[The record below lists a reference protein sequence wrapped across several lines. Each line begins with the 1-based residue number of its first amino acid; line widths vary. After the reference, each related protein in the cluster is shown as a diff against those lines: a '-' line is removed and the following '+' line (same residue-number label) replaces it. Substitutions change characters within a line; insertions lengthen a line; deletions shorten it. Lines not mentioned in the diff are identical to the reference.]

1 MNAEKALKPVLSHS
15 RKVKLPSL
23 FHIYTNWCLQR
34 AYENEKYFRRAR
46 YNFYRNFLAEPRGN
60 FSIHEDYTSVLFLIS
75 ISPPHP
81 RDTQDVCL
89 FMLKLRYNFRF
100 LLRLKEK
107 WGFIVS
113 SWLGIACK
121 KFFLFSI
128 FYQNS
133 MTQFSGTSNKIALN
147 FFLYKSAKKKSFP
160 AV

>member
-1 MNAEKALKPVLSHS
+1 MQKALKPVLSHS

-23 FHIYTNWCLQR
+23 FHIYIQNDACNVLMR
-34 AYENEKYFRRAR
+34 MKNISAAR
-46 YNFYRNFLAEPRGN
+46 YNFYHNFLAEPRGN

-100 LLRLKEK
+100 LLCLKEK

-113 SWLGIACK
+113 SWLGMACK
-121 KFFLFSI
+121 KFFLFK
-128 FYQNS
+128 F
-133 MTQFSGTSNKIALN
+133 
-147 FFLYKSAKKKSFP
+147 FFLTSFFNFLP
-160 AV
+160 KLNDTIQRH